1 MNRKQRESKM
11 EGEAPQ
17 PAAPSQPTGQPS
29 QPAEHKEKFSLN
41 FDFASLAD
49 LLPSVNKPELKL
61 TFNEKMKWTG
71 IILLLFYVLGSVTV
85 WGVDSTAI
93 ARFEF
98 LEIVFGS
105 KMGSLLTLGIGPIVT
120 ASIILQLLVGSNV
133 LNWDTK
139 TTEGKKKFMA
149 AQKLLAI
156 AFCIFEGAAYVLA
169 GAIPPVGGNPAIA
182 FAVIFQLALGGY
194 IVMLMDEVVT
204 KWGLGSGVSLF
215 IAAGVAKTI
224 MVRVFNPL
232 TSSGTLPTAS
242 EGASGLIPGIFAYIA
257 AGNPQQAFVTLFP
270 LISTL
275 VVFVIVVFAQA
286 MRIEIPMAISFFG
299 GKLGSRRWPIKFVYT
314 SNIPVIL
321 TAAVLANLQVATKM
335 LASKGLTFLGTYDQQ
350 GTAIGGLA
358 LYLSAP
364 HTTSLMIVAVLGG
377 MFALSFALL
386 VSKYVKKFVLRSTA
400 LGAAV
405 GVLVGILLVSAMG
418 LPSVAAEDWTR
429 AIVYMTIMVCGS
441 MIFSI
446 FWVATAGM
454 DAKSVAE
461 QFKSTFLTLPGFR
474 RDPRIIETVLER
486 YIPSLTILG
495 GAFIGLLAGFADMT
509 NALGTGTGILLTVMI
524 VYQMYEQIVQQHSED
539 MPPVMKKFFGVA

>member
-1 MNRKQRESKM
+1 MKM
-11 EGEAPQ
+11 DEVQPQ
-17 PAAPSQPTGQPS
+17 PTQPTEQATAP
-29 QPAEHKEKFSLN
+29 KEKFSLN
-41 FDFASLAD
+41 FDFAGVAEM
-49 LLPSVNKPELKL
+49 LPSVNKPGLKL

-85 WGVDSTAI
+85 WGIDSTAV

-139 TTEGKKKFMA
+139 TTEGKKKFMG

-156 AFCIFEGAAYVLA
+156 AFCIFEGAAYVMA
-169 GAIPPVGGNPAIA
+169 GAIPPVGGTAVVA
-182 FAVIFQLALGGY
+182 AAVIFQLALGGY

-232 TSSGTLPTAS
+232 TASGTLPTAE
-242 EGASGLIPGIFAYIA
+242 EGASGLIPGLFTYIA
-257 AGNPQQAFVTLFP
+257 AGNPLQAFVLLFP

-275 VVFVIVVFAQA
+275 VVFIIVVFAQA

-299 GKLGSRRWPIKFVYT
+299 GKLGSRRWPIKFIYT

-335 LASKGLTFLGTYDQQ
+335 LADRGLTFLGTYDQQ

-358 LYLSAP
+358 YYLSAP
-364 HTTSLMIVAVLGG
+364 HSTSLMIMAVFGG
-377 MFALSFALL
+377 MFALAFALL
-386 VSKYVKKFVLRSTA
+386 TAKYVKKFVLRSTA

-405 GVLVGILLVSAMG
+405 GVVLGVLLISAMG
-418 LPSVAAEDWTR
+418 LPSVTPDEWARSLT
-429 AIVYMTIMVCGS
+429 YMMIMVCGS
-441 MIFSI
+441 IIFSI

-486 YIPSLTILG
+486 YIPSLTVLG
-495 GAFIGLLAGFADMT
+495 GAFIGLLAGFADLT

-524 VYQMYEQIVQQHSED
+524 VYQMYEQIIQQHSED
-539 MPPVMKKFFGVA
+539 MPPVMKKFFGIA

>member
-1 MNRKQRESKM
+1 MD
-11 EGEAPQ
+11 EAQPQPQPTPQ
-17 PAAPSQPTGQPS
+17 PAAQPQ
-29 QPAEHKEKFSLN
+29 KEKFSLN
-41 FDFASLAD
+41 FDFTKISEA
-49 LLPSVNKPELKL
+49 LPSVNKPELKL

-71 IILLLFYVLGSVTV
+71 VILLLFYILGSVMV
-85 WGVDSTAI
+85 WGIDQTAI

-120 ASIILQLLVGSNV
+120 ASIILQLLVGSKV
-133 LNWDTK
+133 VNWDTK
-139 TTEGKKKFMA
+139 TVAGKKKFMG
-149 AQKLLAI
+149 AQKILAI
-156 AFCIFEGAAYVLA
+156 LFCIFEAAAYVLA
-169 GAIPPVGGNPAIA
+169 GAIPPAAGGAA
-182 FAVIFQLALGGY
+182 LAALVIVQLALGGY

-204 KWGLGSGVSLF
+204 KWGMGSGVSLF

-232 TSSGTLPTAS
+232 TASGTLPTAE
-242 EGASGLIPGIFAYIA
+242 EGASGLIPGIFTYIG
-257 AGNPQQAFVTLFP
+257 AGQPGQAFILLFP

-275 VVFVIVVFAQA
+275 VVFFIVVFAQA

-335 LASKGLTFLGTYDQQ
+335 LADRGLTFLGTYDKQ
-350 GTAIGGLA
+350 GAALGGLA
-358 LYLSAP
+358 YYLTVPRS
-364 HTTSLMIVAVLGG
+364 TSLMMAAVFGG
-377 MFALSFALL
+377 VLAMAFALL
-386 VSKYVKKFVLRSTA
+386 ANRYLHKFVLRSAA
-400 LGAAV
+400 LGAFLGLGL
-405 GVLVGILLVSAMG
+405 GVLLLSAMG
-418 LPSVAAEDWTR
+418 LPSVTFDEWTR
-429 AIVYMTIMVCGS
+429 SLSYMSVMITGAV
-441 MIFSI
+441 IFSI

-486 YIPSLTILG
+486 YIPALTVLG
-495 GAFIGLLAGFADMT
+495 GAFIGLLAGFADLT

-524 VYQMYEQIVQQHSED
+524 VYQLYEQILQQHSED
-539 MPPVMKKFFGVA
+539 MPPAMKKFFGVA